1 MTTTPESKA
10 LADMQNMDDG
20 FWPWDTDRAIEN
32 SEHPLA
38 WCFYCK
44 TWQPSERL
52 VTTYV
57 LADLAPTLHGSIRE
71 ALRFPIGPA
80 LECRDHLLPMYT
92 TNRKGLWRND
102 DGRALCSYI
111 LTADELAELR
121 SVDWL

>member
-1 MTTTPESKA
+1 MTTTTPESKA

-32 SEHPLA
+32 SELPLA

-57 LADLAPTLHGSIRE
+57 LAGLAPTLHGSIRD
-71 ALRFPIGPA
+71 AVRFPIPVP
-80 LECRDHLLPMYT
+80 ECPDHLAPWHLTY
-92 TNRKGLWRND
+92 RHSVSRH

-111 LTADELAELR
+111 LTADELAALR
-121 SVDWL
+121 EVDWL